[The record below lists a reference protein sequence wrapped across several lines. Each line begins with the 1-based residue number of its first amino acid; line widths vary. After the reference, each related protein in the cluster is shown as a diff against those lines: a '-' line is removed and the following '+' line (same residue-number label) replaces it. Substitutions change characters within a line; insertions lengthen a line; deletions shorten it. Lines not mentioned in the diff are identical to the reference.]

1 MSLARSVLPRSVAA
15 GDSFSRERTPPPTPR
30 LARWSLQVF
39 LVVGWLVMISRF
51 ISVQVSDSLGSSVGL
66 LGLFIYPLCLGAAVY
81 FYEKS
86 PGPSPRISWAYL
98 WALTGY
104 LGFLILYAVVLG
116 NPVRLIAFD
125 CFTYWTV
132 LGAFILGRRDSVWRD
147 IRLTVTILSGLS
159 VLLAIRFTDSM
170 VLTDR
175 SILNEQSG
183 SQFEAALTL
192 APLLALVAATTE
204 VRNRWY
210 VPLLVITAGCLFVYL
225 YFGRRGISV
234 RCALE
239 LFAAAAVLPAM
250 LRQQRRIV
258 LAVVGFILFA
268 AAIVLYFPFDVL
280 IERFQG
286 RYGVATTVLS
296 ENERWAEV
304 RDLAEELE
312 GTEWLVGRG
321 MGGVFLANQIQSLS
335 VDRLTGDEFG
345 RTSTHAGAALP
356 FLKGGVILFVLYF
369 LPLVRVIARL
379 RNWRRLDPI
388 TLAAAVSGLALVA
401 FQSIEGTITY
411 STPWV
416 SFGIGLIMARVQL
429 GYMPPPTSHAV
440 ASR

>member
-1 MSLARSVLPRSVAA
+1 MSLARPVFARPAAA
-15 GDSFSRERTPPPTPR
+15 GDPFSLAGNPPPSPR
-30 LARWSLQVF
+30 LARWSLQAF
-39 LVVGWLVMISRF
+39 LVVGWLVTISRF
-51 ISVQVSDSLGSSVGL
+51 LSVQVSDSVGSRVGL
-66 LGLFIYPLCLGAAVY
+66 LGLFVYPLCLAAAVY
-81 FYEKS
+81 FYERS
-86 PGPSPRISWAYL
+86 PGPRLRISREYL
-98 WALTGY
+98 LLFIGY
-104 LGFLILYAVVLG
+104 LGFLVVYGFVLG
-116 NPVRLIAFD
+116 NPLRLVAFD

-132 LGAFILGRRDSVWRD
+132 VGAFILGRRDGVWRD
-147 IRLTVTILSGLS
+147 MRMTVTVLTGLS
-159 VLLAIRFTDSM
+159 VLLAIRFTDSL

-210 VPLLVITAGCLFVYL
+210 VPLLAITAGCLFVYL

-239 LFAAAAVLPAM
+239 LFAAAVLLPVL
-250 LRQQRRIV
+250 LRQQRRIA
-258 LAVVGFILFA
+258 LAAVGFILFA
-268 AAIVLYFPFDVL
+268 AAILLYFPFDVL

-286 RYGVATTVLS
+286 RYGVAATVLS

-304 RDLAEELE
+304 GYLAEELH
-312 GTEWLVGRG
+312 GVEWLMGRG
-321 MGGVFLANQIQSLS
+321 MGGVFLSNQIQSLS
-335 VDRLTGDEFG
+335 VDTVSGDEFG

-356 FLKGGVILFVLYF
+356 FLKGGVFLFILYF
-369 LPLVRVIARL
+369 FPLLRVIARL

-388 TLAAAVSGLALVA
+388 TLAAAISGLVLLA

-416 SFGIGLIMARVQL
+416 TFGIGLIMARVQL
-429 GYMPPPTSHAV
+429 GYMPAPPSHAV